1 MDGYRNSGQNE
12 TIQHGLSLGLGLVSM
27 ATKDEGVY
35 KHLKDTL
42 FNNADSAIIGEAA
55 ACGMGLV
62 MVGSGDEQAIEEMMS
77 HAADS
82 NHEKIIRAL
91 GISLSLIMYGKESQ
105 ADGLIEQMCSSKDST
120 IRYGGMFTIG
130 CAYIGTGSSLA
141 MKRLLKFAVSD
152 TSDDVKRAALM
163 NLGFINFRNHQQLPQ
178 MIKHLAESYNPH
190 LRYGSALALGIG
202 CAGSG
207 SQDALRIL
215 APLSNDKVDFVR

>member
-1 MDGYRNSGQNE
+1 MCNSSKALEVLNPYLTGGAQLGGSTSPYATAGAHFAYGLINANQFTPDHQNHFMDGFRNSGQNE

-105 ADGLIEQMCSSKDST
+105 ADGLIE
-120 IRYGGMFTIG
+120 
-130 CAYIGTGSSLA
+130 
-141 MKRLLKFAVSD
+141 
-152 TSDDVKRAALM
+152 
-163 NLGFINFRNHQQLPQ
+163 
-178 MIKHLAESYNPH
+178 
-190 LRYGSALALGIG
+190 
-202 CAGSG
+202 
-207 SQDALRIL
+207 
-215 APLSNDKVDFVR
+215 